1 MRSESNGLV
10 GFDHDSVT
18 RASPAAAVKSLTGS
32 GMAPVGVVVDR
43 CGTERSPP
51 RCTHTAYRYWVPLTS
66 PVSVNE
72 LPVPV

>member
-1 MRSESNGLV
+1 
-10 GFDHDSVT
+10 
-18 RASPAAAVKSLTGS
+18 
-32 GMAPVGVVVDR
+32 MAPVGVVVDR

-51 RCTHTAYRYWVPLTS
+51 RCTQTAYRYWVPLTS